1 MFPNFTPSNPY
12 KARMMKKIMLTAG
25 ALALMA
31 GQLLADGLEGP
42 PPDEMP
48 PADMPQITL
57 MPPPPEGEPPPEPP
71 PDEEPPPEGEPPH
84 DGEPPPEGE
93 PGAHCGDFIGNH
105 VEFSLSI
112 STGPT
117 AMAITLPEARE
128 GGCFYL
134 EVTGGDLDTMANEF
148 QIIEETD
155 PPSDPPPVIWHSM
168 QEDAQ
173 AIFESMVLG
182 PGIYH
187 VELIDS
193 GVPAAVFTFSYVDYA
208 TGGP

>member
-71 PDEEPPPEGEPPH
+71 EDVGEPPMDPEEAKDWLLGIVYPMMDIDGSGELSYEEVRAWVAWVHIPLMEHMEHPPEPPPEEEPPRKASRH
-84 DGEPPPEGE
+84 TMVSRHQKASP
-93 PGAHCGDFIGNH
+93 A
-105 VEFSLSI
+105 L
-112 STGPT
+112 T
-117 AMAITLPEARE
+117 A
-128 GGCFYL
+128 
-134 EVTGGDLDTMANEF
+134 VT
-148 QIIEETD
+148 
-155 PPSDPPPVIWHSM
+155 S
-168 QEDAQ
+168 
-173 AIFESMVLG
+173 
-182 PGIYH
+182 
-187 VELIDS
+187 
-193 GVPAAVFTFSYVDYA
+193 
-208 TGGP
+208 

>member
-57 MPPPPEGEPPPEPP
+57 MPPPPEGEHPPEPP
-71 PDEEPPPEGEPPH
+71 PEEEPPPEGEPPH

>member
-1 MFPNFTPSNPY
+1 
-12 KARMMKKIMLTAG
+12 
-25 ALALMA
+25 
-31 GQLLADGLEGP
+31 
-42 PPDEMP
+42 
-48 PADMPQITL
+48 
-57 MPPPPEGEPPPEPP
+57 
-71 PDEEPPPEGEPPH
+71 
-84 DGEPPPEGE
+84 
-93 PGAHCGDFIGNH
+93 
-105 VEFSLSI
+105 
-112 STGPT
+112 
-117 AMAITLPEARE
+117 
-128 GGCFYL
+128 
-134 EVTGGDLDTMANEF
+134 
-148 QIIEETD
+148 ETD

>member
-1 MFPNFTPSNPY
+1 
-12 KARMMKKIMLTAG
+12 
-25 ALALMA
+25 
-31 GQLLADGLEGP
+31 
-42 PPDEMP
+42 
-48 PADMPQITL
+48 
-57 MPPPPEGEPPPEPP
+57 
-71 PDEEPPPEGEPPH
+71 
-84 DGEPPPEGE
+84 
-93 PGAHCGDFIGNH
+93 
-105 VEFSLSI
+105 
-112 STGPT
+112 
-117 AMAITLPEARE
+117 MAITLPEARE

>member
-1 MFPNFTPSNPY
+1 MDPEEAKDWLLGIVYP
-12 KARMMKKIMLTAG
+12 MMDIDGSGELSYEEVRAWV
-25 ALALMA
+25 AWVHIPLM
-31 GQLLADGLEGP
+31 EHM
-42 PPDEMP
+42 EH
-48 PADMPQITL
+48 
-57 MPPPPEGEPPPEPP
+57 PPEPP
-71 PDEEPPPEGEPPH
+71 PEEEPLPEGEPPH